1 MIVEFS
7 VYDTPAFSVEHLFE
21 SPENQVL
28 IEKFNVSNDA
38 LGLEVYLKEQSVVDE
53 TNKMSR
59 TYLVKDKVTGE
70 LVGYFSLKT
79 GLITLQV
86 FKDAF
91 ESIPAIELANFAVNE
106 AYRRNHPGIKR
117 IGYYIFLSFIR
128 PLAESVG
135 KYIGVNALYI
145 YALPQEKLIEHYRT
159 MGFSRLPP
167 EQEAFVQNHVKPKYD
182 ENCIFMYQTL

>member
-7 VYDTPAFSVEHLFE
+7 IYDTPAFSIEHLLD
-21 SPENQVL
+21 SPENINLV
-28 IEKFNVSNDA
+28 ETFNVSNDA
-38 LGLEVYLKEQSVVDE
+38 LGLELYLKEQSVADE

-86 FKDAF
+86 FKDTF
-91 ESIPAIELANFAVNE
+91 ESIPAIELANFAVNNT
-106 AYRRNHPGIKR
+106 YRESHPGIKR

-128 PLAESVG
+128 PLA
-135 KYIGVNALYI
+135 L
-145 YALPQEKLIEHYRT
+145 
-159 MGFSRLPP
+159 
-167 EQEAFVQNHVKPKYD
+167 
-182 ENCIFMYQTL
+182 